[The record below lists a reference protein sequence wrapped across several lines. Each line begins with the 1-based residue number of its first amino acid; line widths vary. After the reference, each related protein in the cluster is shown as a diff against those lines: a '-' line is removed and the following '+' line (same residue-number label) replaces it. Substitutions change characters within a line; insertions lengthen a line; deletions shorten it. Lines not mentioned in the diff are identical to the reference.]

1 VTRYRNR
8 ERRSTPFDGGVR
20 AARAVLTLGLG
31 LGVACGTPPPAGERP
46 LELVVPSE
54 IATLDPRFATRGLDV
69 KATRLVHA
77 GLIGLD
83 PASLEPVPLAAR
95 GWRWDGPRRLLV
107 ELDPQARFHGGA
119 PLTPADVCATLAALA
134 DPSLGSPHR
143 VVAESIGRCQAVSP
157 HRVSLELAAPRATL
171 LTDLEVPILRA
182 AEAWSPPCPDGTL
195 DGLGPYQVSA
205 SRPGEVRLVPAAH
218 HAGRGARRAAVLR
231 TVRDENARALRL
243 LAGRTDIA
251 PNAIGPALIP
261 ALAGREGIELVARPG
276 ANVTYL
282 LMHNDREPFDRAQIR
297 HAIARAIDRELLV
310 RTLFAGHAAVADW
323 LLPPGHWAT
332 APDLPRLRYD
342 VASARAALAGE
353 RGVTL
358 LTSTDRLRVTVARA
372 IAQMLGDAGLP
383 TRVVSLE
390 LGVLLG
396 RLDAGDFDLAV
407 LQLPEVTEPNLL
419 AWFFHPRGIPG
430 AGGQGRNRARYRSVR
445 AAELLD
451 LGGANPDRE
460 VRRRAYVALAHE
472 MLRDLPV
479 VPLWHEEQLALLSP
493 RAREFSPSAEGRWLS
508 LCDL

>member
-1 VTRYRNR
+1 
-8 ERRSTPFDGGVR
+8 
-20 AARAVLTLGLG
+20 
-31 LGVACGTPPPAGERP
+31 
-46 LELVVPSE
+46 
-54 IATLDPRFATRGLDV
+54 
-69 KATRLVHA
+69 
-77 GLIGLD
+77 
-83 PASLEPVPLAAR
+83 
-95 GWRWDGPRRLLV
+95 
-107 ELDPQARFHGGA
+107 
-119 PLTPADVCATLAALA
+119 
-134 DPSLGSPHR
+134 
-143 VVAESIGRCQAVSP
+143 
-157 HRVSLELAAPRATL
+157 
-171 LTDLEVPILRA
+171 
-182 AEAWSPPCPDGTL
+182 
-195 DGLGPYQVSA
+195 
-205 SRPGEVRLVPAAH
+205 
-218 HAGRGARRAAVLR
+218 
-231 TVRDENARALRL
+231 
-243 LAGRTDIA
+243 
-251 PNAIGPALIP
+251 
-261 ALAGREGIELVARPG
+261 
-276 ANVTYL
+276 
-282 LMHNDREPFDRAQIR
+282 MHNDREPFDRAQIR

-358 LTSTDRLRVTVARA
+358 LTSTDRLRVTVAPRDF
-372 IAQMLGDAGLP
+372 AQMLGDAGLP

-472 MLRDLPV
+472 MLRDLP
-479 VPLWHEEQLALLSP
+479 SCRCGTRSSSRCSRRG
-493 RAREFSPSAEGRWLS
+493 RAEFSPSAEGRWLS